1 MRLLGIIS
9 TALLLAASAADAACD
24 PSKWTPPSDGV
35 YNTTSR
41 VDPGKLNVHLIAHS
55 HDDPGWLVGV
65 DQYYMEKVQYIL
77 DTAVEE
83 LVRNPDRQFMFVEQS
98 FFQRWWHQQGSEV
111 RGVVKQ
117 LVKEGRLD
125 LTVNG
130 GWCMH
135 DEATPHYIAMV
146 DQTAYGHQLLMDEFG
161 VSPRIGWQ
169 IDPFGHSAT
178 QGSLLSQ
185 GVGFDALYFARID
198 YQDYGNRKKNK
209 DLEFIWRPSK
219 SRGKAS
225 QVFTGEIIDHY
236 CPPGK
241 FDYGNNGNQIQD
253 DADLHDY
260 DVCDEVEQFVSNAKM
275 RGAASKGNHVF
286 IPMGCDFQFDNSRRW
301 FKNMDKLIHY
311 VNQDARVNV
320 LYSNLS
326 YYTDVKRAEGLTW
339 SVKTDD
345 FFPYAS
351 ARDDYWSGFF
361 TSRPTLKRFARV
373 ANTLLQQMRQI
384 DALYQS
390 HHSSKLVALQR
401 AVGLVQHHDGL
412 SGTEKQSVADD
423 YALRLNDGII
433 QAEKELNEVLF
444 VIGEKEPYHLCLLAN
459 TSVCDVS
466 THNAEFEVLVHNAL
480 ARTTVQTVSIPITH
494 KSAAAT
500 VLSGDASI
508 RAQDVFVAL
517 PVHPVTQVAPYSFV
531 FSVELKPLSTSR
543 LLVKQ
548 SDASDISIGNTI
560 VHEQNVSEDVDDEV
574 VVLENH
580 HLRAEI
586 SKKTGSITKLA
597 NKKKNIQIPL
607 SLDVAYYQAF
617 QGDGPKSGAYIFRPD
632 SNKTY
637 PVTDGASN
645 GAASAPLPD
654 VTMVELQTTS
664 RSNAM
669 SVPRVAFKIGSW
681 VTLEY
686 RVNDDDKFLEIEW
699 TVGSVPIDD
708 KKGKEVIMRFDAGES
723 IASDGTL
730 YTDSNGLEFVKRV
743 RNHRDTWNLTLHDD
757 QEGVSA
763 NYFPITTGAYIKD
776 SKRQLNLVTDRAQGA
791 ASLVDGQV
799 EVMVHRRLL
808 ADDGKGVGEHLNET
822 ESVLDSN
829 AKKHV
834 TKGLVVRGNF
844 FINVDSADDGMR
856 SLRSKMESQFFR
868 PLTAYRKPVT
878 SDVKAK
884 VPWLTV
890 GEFPPSVGLT
900 TVQELSKQCLME
912 LGAEDNRVGLE
923 WKTTDDAYGWSP
935 QSLPVKGTTV
945 TLQAM
950 EVRAFRVCFSKG
962 DVTAVEAEE
971 SGEKNKAED
980 VEDIDNWEQEEGYSF
995 GAALQDLAQ
1004 MIAELGAE
1012 DNRVGLEWKTTD
1024 DAYGWS
1030 PQSLP
1035 VKGTTVTLQAMEVR
1049 AFRVCFSKGD
1059 VTAVEAEESG
1069 EKNKAEDVEDI
1080 DNWEQE
1086 EGYSFGAAL
1095 QDLAQLIAVE

>member
-1 MRLLGIIS
+1 MLRLGL
-9 TALLLAASAADAACD
+9 AAAALLAAATTSVADAACD
-24 PSKWTPPSDGV
+24 PSKWRPPVDGV
-35 YNTTSR
+35 YNTSSR
-41 VDPGKLNVHLIAHS
+41 VDPSKLNVHLIAHS

-98 FFQRWWHQQGSEV
+98 FFQRWWHEQGSEV

-135 DEATPHYIAMV
+135 DEATPHYVAMV

-198 YQDYGNRKKNK
+198 YQDYGNRKAHKE
-209 DLEFIWRPSK
+209 LEFIWRPSK

-241 FDYGNNGNQIQD
+241 FDFGNNGNQVQD
-253 DADLHDY
+253 DPALHDF

-275 RGAASKGNHVF
+275 RGGASKGQHVF
-286 IPMGCDFQFDNSRRW
+286 IPMGCDFQYDNSRRW
-301 FKNMDKLIHY
+301 FKNMDKIVHY
-311 VNQDARVNV
+311 VNQDGRVNV
-320 LYSNLS
+320 MYSNLS
-326 YYTDVKRAEGLTW
+326 YYTDVKREEGLTW

-345 FFPYAS
+345 FFPYGS

-373 ANTLLQQMRQI
+373 ANTLLQQVRQLN
-384 DALYQS
+384 AVYQS
-390 HHSSKLVALQR
+390 HHSSELVALQR

-423 YALRLNDGII
+423 YALRLSDGIL

-466 THNAEFEVLVHNAL
+466 TQNADFEVLVHNAL
-480 ARTTVQTVSIPITH
+480 ARTSVQTVSIPITR
-494 KSAAAT
+494 KSAEVT
-500 VLSGDASI
+500 VLSGDGAV
-508 RAQDVFVAL
+508 RGQDVFVAV
-517 PVHPVTQVAPYSFV
+517 PVHPETQVAPYSFV
-531 FSVELKPLSTSR
+531 FSAELKPLSTTR
-543 LLVKQ
+543 FLVKQ
-548 SDASDISIGNTI
+548 KDADVKAVGGYDVGNEGEGADSLDGNAESDD
-560 VHEQNVSEDVDDEV
+560 V

-580 HLRAEI
+580 LVRAEI
-586 SKKTGSITKLA
+586 SKTTGSVTKLA
-597 NKKKNIQIPL
+597 NKKKNIQMPL
-607 SLDVAYYQAF
+607 SLAVAYYQAF
-617 QGDGPKSGAYIFRPD
+617 QGDGPKSGAYAFRPD

-637 PVTDGASN
+637 SVTGT
-645 GAASAPLPD
+645 SADSSIADSMPR
-654 VTMVELQTTS
+654 VTMMELQTGTA
-664 RSNAM
+664 SNNGRLA
-669 SVPRVAFKIGSW
+669 SVPRVAFRIGNW

-686 RVNDDDKFLEIEW
+686 RVNDDDEFLEIEW
-699 TVGSVPIDD
+699 TVGPVPIED
-708 KKGKEVIMRFDAGES
+708 KKGKEVIVRFDTGSS

-730 YTDSNGLEFVKRV
+730 YTDSNGLEFMKRV
-743 RNHRDTWNLTLHDD
+743 RNHRDTWNLTLHDN

-776 SKRQLNLVTDRAQGA
+776 ATRQLNVVTDRAQGA
-791 ASLVDGQV
+791 ASLADGQV

-822 ESVLDSN
+822 ESVYDSAN
-829 AKKHV
+829 KTHV
-834 TKGLVVRGNF
+834 TKGLAVRGNF
-844 FINVDSADDGMR
+844 FVNVDSADDGMR

-868 PLTAYRKPVT
+868 PLTVYRKPVPSSEMA
-878 SDVKAK
+878 SDVEAK

-890 GEFPPSVGLT
+890 SEFPANVGLT
-900 TVQELSKQCLME
+900 TVQELSKQCLMVRLSHLYAVEEHATLSKPATVDFAALFSAANSKLSEVTE
-912 LGAEDNRVGLE
+912 LVLTGTKELSTSTEEGAGRAE
-923 WKTTDDAYGWSP
+923 WKTTDEAYGWSP
-935 QSLPVKGTTV
+935 ESLPVKGTTV
-945 TLQAM
+945 VLQAV
-950 EVRAFRVCFSKG
+950 EVRAFRLCFAKADSAA
-962 DVTAVEAEE
+962 AVEADHAADEADGDGWDEQGE
-971 SGEKNKAED
+971 SL
-980 VEDIDNWEQEEGYSF
+980 
-995 GAALQDLAQ
+995 GAALQDLA
-1004 MIAELGAE
+1004 E
-1012 DNRVGLEWKTTD
+1012 
-1024 DAYGWS
+1024 
-1030 PQSLP
+1030 
-1035 VKGTTVTLQAMEVR
+1035 
-1049 AFRVCFSKGD
+1049 
-1059 VTAVEAEESG
+1059 
-1069 EKNKAEDVEDI
+1069 
-1080 DNWEQE
+1080 
-1086 EGYSFGAAL
+1086 
-1095 QDLAQLIAVE
+1095 LIAVE

>member
-1 MRLLGIIS
+1 MRVLGTLAS
-9 TALLLAASAADAACD
+9 ALLAASVSASCD

-35 YNTTSR
+35 YNTSSR
-41 VDPGKLNVHLIAHS
+41 VDPNKLNVHLIAHS
-55 HDDPGWLVGV
+55 HDDPGWLISV
-65 DQYYMEKVQYIL
+65 DQYYTQRVQYIL

-98 FFQRWWHQQGSEV
+98 FFQRWWHEQGSEV

-117 LVKEGRLD
+117 LVREGRLD

-161 VSPRIGWQ
+161 ISPRIGWQ

-241 FDYGNNGNQIQD
+241 FDFGNNGNQIQD
-253 DADLHDY
+253 DAELHDY
-260 DVCDEVEQFVSNAKM
+260 DVCEEVEQFVNNAKM
-275 RGAASKGNHVF
+275 RGGASKGNHVF
-286 IPMGCDFQFDNSRRW
+286 IPMGCDFQYDNSRRW
-301 FKNMDKLIHY
+301 FKNMDKILHY
-311 VNQDARVNV
+311 VNQDGRVNV

-326 YYTDVKRAEGLTW
+326 YYTDLKREEGLTW

-345 FFPYAS
+345 FFPYGS

-373 ANTLLQQMRQI
+373 ANTLLQQVRQL
-384 DALYQS
+384 DAVYQS
-390 HHSSKLVALQR
+390 HHSSPLVALQR

-412 SGTEKQSVADD
+412 SGTEKQSVSDD
-423 YALRLNDGII
+423 YTLRLNDGILK
-433 QAEKELNEVLF
+433 AEKELNEVLF

-466 THNAEFEVLVHNAL
+466 TQNSNFEVLVHNAL
-480 ARTTVQTVSIPITH
+480 AHTSVQTLSIPITH
-494 KSAAAT
+494 KSAEVT
-500 VLSGDASI
+500 LLSGNAKVRD
-508 RAQDVFVAL
+508 QNVYVAL
-517 PVHPVTQVAPYSFV
+517 PVHPEVQVAPYSFV
-531 FSVELKPLSTSR
+531 LSAELKPLSTTR
-543 LLVKQ
+543 FLVKQ
-548 SDASDISIGNTI
+548 KDLEDEEAPTDSLDAN
-560 VHEQNVSEDVDDEV
+560 DDV

-580 HLRAEI
+580 LMRAEI
-586 SKKTGSITKLA
+586 SKTTGSITKLA

-617 QGDGPKSGAYIFRPD
+617 QGSGPKSGAYVFRPD

-637 PVTDGASN
+637 PVTGHGSTLR
-645 GAASAPLPD
+645 SLPE
-654 VTMVELQTTS
+654 VTMLELHTAATDG
-664 RSNAM
+664 RT

-686 RVNDDDKFLEIEW
+686 RVNDDDEFLEIEW
-699 TVGSVPIDD
+699 TVGPVPIDD
-708 KKGKEVIMRFDAGES
+708 KKGKEVIVRFDAGKS
-723 IASDGTL
+723 IASDATL
-730 YTDSNGLEFVKRV
+730 YTDSNGLEFMKRV
-743 RNHRDTWNLTLHDD
+743 RNHRDTWNLTLHDN
-757 QEGVSA
+757 QEAVAA

-776 SKRQLNLVTDRAQGA
+776 AEHQLNVVTDRAQGA

-808 ADDGKGVGEHLNET
+808 ADDNKGVDEHLNET
-822 ESVLDSN
+822 ESVYDLTT
-829 AKKHV
+829 KQQV

-844 FINVDSADDGMR
+844 FINVDSAEEGMR
-856 SLRSKMESQFFR
+856 SIRSKMESQFFR
-868 PLTAYRKPVT
+868 PLTAYRKPVP
-878 SDVKAK
+878 SEVEAK

-890 GEFPPSVGLT
+890 NEFPENVGLT
-900 TVQELSKQCLME
+900 TLQELTKQCLMVRLSHLYAVDEHSTLSKPVTVDFSTLFSVKNSVVSEVTE
-912 LGAEDNRVGLE
+912 LVLTGTKELSMEEEGVGMQ
-923 WKTTDDAYGWSP
+923 WKTTDDTYGWSP
-935 QSLPVKGTTV
+935 HSLPVKGTSV
-945 TLQAM
+945 TLQAI
-950 EVRAFRVCFSKG
+950 EVRAFRVCFAKAAENAAPVDEPEEDSWDEDG
-962 DVTAVEAEE
+962 D
-971 SGEKNKAED
+971 
-980 VEDIDNWEQEEGYSF
+980 SF
-995 GAALQDLAQ
+995 GAALQDLAEI
-1004 MIAELGAE
+1004 IAFE
-1012 DNRVGLEWKTTD
+1012 
-1024 DAYGWS
+1024 
-1030 PQSLP
+1030 
-1035 VKGTTVTLQAMEVR
+1035 
-1049 AFRVCFSKGD
+1049 
-1059 VTAVEAEESG
+1059 
-1069 EKNKAEDVEDI
+1069 
-1080 DNWEQE
+1080 
-1086 EGYSFGAAL
+1086 
-1095 QDLAQLIAVE
+1095 

>member
-1 MRLLGIIS
+1 MQR
-9 TALLLAASAADAACD
+9 
-24 PSKWTPPSDGV
+24 
-35 YNTTSR
+35 
-41 VDPGKLNVHLIAHS
+41 
-55 HDDPGWLVGV
+55 
-65 DQYYMEKVQYIL
+65 VQYIL

-83 LVRNPDRQFMFVEQS
+83 LVRNPDRQFMFVEQA
-98 FFQRWWHQQGSEV
+98 FFQRWWHEQGSEV

-117 LVKEGRLD
+117 LVRDGRLD

-185 GVGFDALYFARID
+185 GVGFDALYFARMD

-241 FDYGNNGNQIQD
+241 FDFGNNGNEIQD
-253 DADLHDY
+253 DPELHDY
-260 DVCDEVEQFVSNAKM
+260 DVCDEVEQFVNNAKM

-286 IPMGCDFQFDNSRRW
+286 IPMGCDFQYDNSRHW

-351 ARDDYWSGFF
+351 AQDDYWSGYF
-361 TSRPTLKRFARV
+361 TSRPTLKRFAQV
-373 ANTLLQQMRQI
+373 ANTLLQQVHQV
-384 DALYQS
+384 DAVYQS
-390 HHSSKLVALQR
+390 HHSSALVALQR

-466 THNAEFEVLVHNAL
+466 TQNTDFEVLVHNAL
-480 ARTTVQTVSIPITH
+480 ARTSVQTVSIPITH
-494 KSAAAT
+494 KSA
-500 VLSGDASI
+500 VVMQLSGDATV
-508 RAQDVFVAL
+508 RGQDVFVAL
-517 PVHPVTQVAPYSFV
+517 PVHPETQVAPYSFV
-531 FSVELKPLSTSR
+531 FSVELKPLSTAR
-543 LLVKQ
+543 FLVKQ
-548 SDASDISIGNTI
+548 KDGDDIDADGVEHTLENAGLDSDNNAND
-560 VHEQNVSEDVDDEV
+560 DVI
-574 VVLENH
+574 VLENH
-580 HLRAEI
+580 LLRAEI
-586 SKKTGSITKLA
+586 NKTTGSITKLA

-607 SLDVAYYQAF
+607 TLDVAYYQAY
-617 QGDGPKSGAYIFRPD
+617 QGDGPKSGAYVFRPD

-637 PVTDGASN
+637 PVTGAI
-645 GAASAPLPD
+645 ADDIDEPMASMPD
-654 VTMVELQTTS
+654 VTMVELQTDSVQSSSGVTA
-664 RSNAM
+664 RT

-686 RVNDDDKFLEIEW
+686 RVNDDDAFLEIEW
-699 TVGSVPIDD
+699 TVGSVPIAD
-708 KKGKEVIMRFDAGES
+708 KKGKEVIVRFDAGDS

-730 YTDSNGLEFVKRV
+730 FTDSNGLEFVKRM
-743 RNHRDTWNLTLHDD
+743 RNHRDTWNLTLHDNT
-757 QEGVSA
+757 EAVAA

-776 SKRQLNLVTDRAQGA
+776 AKRQLNVVTDRAQGA

-808 ADDGKGVGEHLNET
+808 ADDNKGVSEHLNET
-822 ESVLDSN
+822 ESVYDSTL
-829 AKKHV
+829 KTHV

-844 FINVDSADDGMR
+844 FINVDSVEDGMR

-868 PLTAYRKPVT
+868 PLTAYRKPVP
-878 SDVKAK
+878 SDADVEAK

-890 GEFPPSVGLT
+890 SEFPPNVGLT
-900 TVQELSKQCLME
+900 TLQELSKECVMVRLSHLYAVEEHATLSQPATVEFSALFGAKNMKLSEVTE
-912 LGAEDNRVGLE
+912 LVLTGTKELSTESKSRLE

-935 QSLPVKGTTV
+935 ESLPVKGTSV
-945 TLQAM
+945 VLQAI
-950 EVRAFRVCFSKG
+950 EVRAFRLCFTKG
-962 DVTAVEAEE
+962 ASVGIVE
-971 SGEKNKAED
+971 
-980 VEDIDNWEQEEGYSF
+980 EEGVAGGVAGWDEERDSL
-995 GAALQDLAQ
+995 GAALQDLAE
-1004 MIAELGAE
+1004 II
-1012 DNRVGLEWKTTD
+1012 
-1024 DAYGWS
+1024 
-1030 PQSLP
+1030 
-1035 VKGTTVTLQAMEVR
+1035 AME
-1049 AFRVCFSKGD
+1049 
-1059 VTAVEAEESG
+1059 
-1069 EKNKAEDVEDI
+1069 
-1080 DNWEQE
+1080 
-1086 EGYSFGAAL
+1086 
-1095 QDLAQLIAVE
+1095 

>member
-1 MRLLGIIS
+1 MRAARSLS
-9 TALLLAASAADAACD
+9 ALLAALVAASAADTACD

-35 YNTTSR
+35 YNTSSR
-41 VDPGKLNVHLIAHS
+41 VDPDKLNVHLIAHS

-198 YQDYGNRKKNK
+198 YQDYANRKKNK

-260 DVCDEVEQFVSNAKM
+260 DVCDEVDQFVSNAKM
-275 RGAASKGNHVF
+275 RGGASKGNHVF

-373 ANTLLQQMRQI
+373 ANTLLQQVRQV
-384 DALYQS
+384 DAVYQS
-390 HHSSKLVALQR
+390 HHSSELVALQR

-433 QAEKELNEVLF
+433 QAEKELNKVLF
-444 VIGEKEPYHLCLLAN
+444 VIGEKEPYHFCLLAN

-466 THNAEFEVLVHNAL
+466 TQNADLEVLVHNAL

-494 KSAAAT
+494 KSAAVT
-500 VLSGDASI
+500 VLSGDASV
-508 RAQDVFVAL
+508 RAQHVFVAL
-517 PVHPVTQVAPYSFV
+517 PVHPETQVAPYSFV
-531 FSVELKPLSTSR
+531 FSVEMKPLSTSR

-548 SDASDISIGNTI
+548 KDANIEDASKHQLEYAGA
-560 VHEQNVSEDVDDEV
+560 HDVDAEVTDDDV

-586 SKKTGSITKLA
+586 SKTTGSITKLA
-597 NKKKNIQIPL
+597 NKKQNIQIPL
-607 SLDVAYYQAF
+607 SLNVAYYQAF

-637 PVTDGASN
+637 PVT
-645 GAASAPLPD
+645 GAASDGAAAGSVPN

-664 RSNAM
+664 INGLA

-686 RVNDDDKFLEIEW
+686 RVNDEDEFLEIEW

-708 KKGKEVIMRFDAGES
+708 KKGKEVIVRFDAGES

-743 RNHRDTWNLTLHDD
+743 RNHRDTWNLALHDN

-776 SKRQLNLVTDRAQGA
+776 EKRHLNLVTDRAQGA
-791 ASLVDGQV
+791 ASLVDGQL

-808 ADDGKGVGEHLNET
+808 ADDGKGVSEHLNET
-822 ESVLDSN
+822 ESVFDSVAQKN
-829 AKKHV
+829 V

-844 FINVDSADDGMR
+844 FINVDSAEDGMR

-868 PLTAYRKPVT
+868 PLTAYRKPLAN
-878 SDVKAK
+878 DVKAK

-890 GEFPPSVGLT
+890 GDFPPNVGLT
-900 TVQELSKQCLME
+900 TVQELSKQCLMVRLSHLYAVEEHATLSQPATVDFSALFSVKNSVVSEVTE
-912 LGAEDNRVGLE
+912 LVLTGTKELRAEDERVVLE
-923 WKTTDDAYGWSP
+923 WKTKDDTYGWSP
-935 QSLPVKGTTV
+935 PSLPVKGTTV
-945 TLQAM
+945 VLQAI
-950 EVRAFRVCFSKG
+950 EVRAFRVCFAKG
-962 DVTAVEAEE
+962 SAEEGGSEAER
-971 SGEKNKAED
+971 KKKTAEVGAKDMDD
-980 VEDIDNWEQEEGYSF
+980 VDSWEEEGYSF
-995 GAALQDLAQ
+995 GAALQDLAE
-1004 MIAELGAE
+1004 MIAIE
-1012 DNRVGLEWKTTD
+1012 
-1024 DAYGWS
+1024 
-1030 PQSLP
+1030 
-1035 VKGTTVTLQAMEVR
+1035 
-1049 AFRVCFSKGD
+1049 
-1059 VTAVEAEESG
+1059 
-1069 EKNKAEDVEDI
+1069 
-1080 DNWEQE
+1080 
-1086 EGYSFGAAL
+1086 
-1095 QDLAQLIAVE
+1095 

>member
-1 MRLLGIIS
+1 MRVLRLVPVL
-9 TALLLAASAADAACD
+9 AALLAATTSATCD

-35 YNTTSR
+35 YNTSSR
-41 VDPGKLNVHLIAHS
+41 VTPDKLNVHLIAHS

-65 DQYYMEKVQYIL
+65 DQYYMERVQYIL

-83 LVRNPDRQFMFVEQS
+83 LVRNPDRQFMFVEQA
-98 FFQRWWHQQGSEV
+98 FFQRWWHEQGSEV

-117 LVKEGRLD
+117 LVREGRLD
-125 LTVNG
+125 LSVNG
-130 GWCMH
+130 GWSMH

-241 FDYGNNGNQIQD
+241 FNYGNNGNQIQD

-260 DVCDEVEQFVSNAKM
+260 DVCDEVEQFVNNAKM
-275 RGAASKGNHVF
+275 RGGASKGNHVF

-373 ANTLLQQMRQI
+373 ANTLLQQIRQI
-384 DALYQS
+384 DAVYQS
-390 HHSSKLVALQR
+390 HHSSELVALQR

-423 YALRLNDGII
+423 YALRLNGGII

-444 VIGEKEPYHLCLLAN
+444 VIGEKEPYHFCLLAN

-466 THNAEFEVLVHNAL
+466 TQNTDFEVLVHNAL
-480 ARTTVQTVSIPITH
+480 ARTSVQTISIPITH
-494 KSAAAT
+494 KSAAVT
-500 VLSGDASI
+500 VLSGDASV

-517 PVHPVTQVAPYSFV
+517 PVHPETQVAPYSFV

-548 SDASDISIGNTI
+548 K
-560 VHEQNVSEDVDDEV
+560 DVDGANKSPEQEIGEDSNDDV

-580 HLRAEI
+580 LVRAEI
-586 SKKTGSITKLA
+586 SKTTGSITKLA
-597 NKKKNIQIPL
+597 NKKKNMQIPL

-637 PVTDGASN
+637 PVTGAPSDGAATSSM
-645 GAASAPLPD
+645 AD
-654 VTMVELQTTS
+654 VTMVELQTATT
-664 RSNAM
+664 NQNGLM

-686 RVNDDDKFLEIEW
+686 RVNDDDEFLEIEW

-708 KKGKEVIMRFDAGES
+708 KKGKEVIVRFDAGKS
-723 IASDGTL
+723 IVSDGTL

-743 RNHRDTWNLTLHDD
+743 RNHRDTWNLTLHDN

-776 SKRQLNLVTDRAQGA
+776 TKRQLNVVTDRAQGA

-822 ESVLDSN
+822 ESVFDSTT
-829 AKKHV
+829 KKQV

-844 FINVDSADDGMR
+844 YINVDSAEDGMR

-868 PLTAYRKPVT
+868 PLTAYRKPVA

-890 GEFPPSVGLT
+890 GEFPPNVGLT
-900 TVQELSKQCLME
+900 TVQELSKQCLMVRLSHLYAVEEHATLSKPATVDFSALFSVKNSVVSEVTE
-912 LGAEDNRVGLE
+912 LVLTGTKELRAEDKRVGVE

-935 QSLPVKGTTV
+935 ESLPVKGTTV
-945 TLQAM
+945 VLQAI

-962 DVTAVEAEE
+962 TAVAAGGGKGK
-971 SGEKNKAED
+971 SDTVGKDKAED
-980 VEDIDNWEQEEGYSF
+980 VEDIDSWEEEEGYSF
-995 GAALQDLAQ
+995 ALQDLAE
-1004 MIAELGAE
+1004 MIAIE
-1012 DNRVGLEWKTTD
+1012 
-1024 DAYGWS
+1024 
-1030 PQSLP
+1030 
-1035 VKGTTVTLQAMEVR
+1035 
-1049 AFRVCFSKGD
+1049 
-1059 VTAVEAEESG
+1059 
-1069 EKNKAEDVEDI
+1069 
-1080 DNWEQE
+1080 
-1086 EGYSFGAAL
+1086 
-1095 QDLAQLIAVE
+1095 

>member
-1 MRLLGIIS
+1 MRVLGTLAS
-9 TALLLAASAADAACD
+9 ALLAASASASCD

-35 YNTTSR
+35 YNTSSR
-41 VDPGKLNVHLIAHS
+41 VDPNKLNVHLIAHS
-55 HDDPGWLVGV
+55 HDDPGWLISV
-65 DQYYMEKVQYIL
+65 DQYYTQRVQYIL

-98 FFQRWWHQQGSEV
+98 FFQRWWHEQGSEV

-117 LVKEGRLD
+117 LVREGRLD

-161 VSPRIGWQ
+161 ISPRIGWQ

-241 FDYGNNGNQIQD
+241 FDFGNNGNQIQD
-253 DADLHDY
+253 DAELHDY
-260 DVCDEVEQFVSNAKM
+260 DVCEEVEQFVNNAKM
-275 RGAASKGNHVF
+275 RGGASKGNHVF
-286 IPMGCDFQFDNSRRW
+286 IPMGCDFQYDNSRRW
-301 FKNMDKLIHY
+301 FKNMDKILHY
-311 VNQDARVNV
+311 VNQDGRVNV

-326 YYTDVKRAEGLTW
+326 YYTDLKREEGLTW

-345 FFPYAS
+345 FFPYGS

-373 ANTLLQQMRQI
+373 ANTLLQQVRQL
-384 DALYQS
+384 DAVYQS
-390 HHSSKLVALQR
+390 HHSSPLVALQR

-412 SGTEKQSVADD
+412 SGTEKQSVSDD
-423 YALRLNDGII
+423 YTLRLNDGILK
-433 QAEKELNEVLF
+433 AEKELNEVLF

-466 THNAEFEVLVHNAL
+466 TQNANFEVLVHNAL
-480 ARTTVQTVSIPITH
+480 ARTSVQTLSIPITH
-494 KSAAAT
+494 KSAEVT
-500 VLSGDASI
+500 LLSGNAKVRD
-508 RAQDVFVAL
+508 QNVYVAL
-517 PVHPVTQVAPYSFV
+517 PVHPEVQVAPYSFV
-531 FSVELKPLSTSR
+531 LSAELKPLSTTR
-543 LLVKQ
+543 FLVKQ
-548 SDASDISIGNTI
+548 KYLEDEEAATDSLDAN
-560 VHEQNVSEDVDDEV
+560 DDV

-580 HLRAEI
+580 LMRAEI
-586 SKKTGSITKLA
+586 SKTTGSITKLA

-617 QGDGPKSGAYIFRPD
+617 QGSGPKSGAYVFRPD

-637 PVTDGASN
+637 PVTGHGSTLR
-645 GAASAPLPD
+645 SLPE
-654 VTMVELQTTS
+654 VTMLELHTATTGG
-664 RSNAM
+664 RT

-686 RVNDDDKFLEIEW
+686 RVNDDDEFLEIEW
-699 TVGSVPIDD
+699 TVGPVPIDD
-708 KKGKEVIMRFDAGES
+708 KKGKEVIVRFDAGKS
-723 IASDGTL
+723 IASDATL
-730 YTDSNGLEFVKRV
+730 YTDSNGLEFMKRV
-743 RNHRDTWNLTLHDD
+743 RNHRDTWNLTLHDN
-757 QEGVSA
+757 QEAVAA

-776 SKRQLNLVTDRAQGA
+776 AEHQLNVVTDRAQGA

-808 ADDGKGVGEHLNET
+808 ADDNKGVDEHLNET
-822 ESVLDSN
+822 ESVYDSTT
-829 AKKHV
+829 KQQV

-844 FINVDSADDGMR
+844 FINVDSAEEGMR
-856 SLRSKMESQFFR
+856 SIRSKMESQFFR
-868 PLTAYRKPVT
+868 PLTAYRKPVP
-878 SDVKAK
+878 SEVEAK

-890 GEFPPSVGLT
+890 NEFPENVGLT
-900 TVQELSKQCLME
+900 TLQELTKQCLMVRLSHLYAVDEHSTLSKPVTVDFSTLFSVKNSVVSEVTE
-912 LGAEDNRVGLE
+912 LVLTGTKELSMEEEGVGMQ
-923 WKTTDDAYGWSP
+923 WKTTDDRYGWSP
-935 QSLPVKGTTV
+935 HSLPVKGTSV
-945 TLQAM
+945 TLQAI
-950 EVRAFRVCFSKG
+950 EVRAFRVCFAKVAENAVPVDEPEEDSWDEDG
-962 DVTAVEAEE
+962 D
-971 SGEKNKAED
+971 
-980 VEDIDNWEQEEGYSF
+980 SF
-995 GAALQDLAQ
+995 GAALQDLAEI
-1004 MIAELGAE
+1004 IAFE
-1012 DNRVGLEWKTTD
+1012 
-1024 DAYGWS
+1024 
-1030 PQSLP
+1030 
-1035 VKGTTVTLQAMEVR
+1035 
-1049 AFRVCFSKGD
+1049 
-1059 VTAVEAEESG
+1059 
-1069 EKNKAEDVEDI
+1069 
-1080 DNWEQE
+1080 
-1086 EGYSFGAAL
+1086 
-1095 QDLAQLIAVE
+1095 